1 MRLSRGCRASFSPAA
16 KDRGFTRAGS
26 SFCVHKFCLGGI
38 VKQFALH
45 PVLFLLAASAGLL
58 AQTGSSLSGTSQ
70 FSYSAGAKSS
80 NAIHSAKTKPVFA
93 PPAPFSRLALGGG
106 ISAMG
111 INMQAAVNTSFHVNL
126 RAVGNYFNYS
136 MSNVKISGGGG
147 SSGVN
152 VSGKLNFA
160 SLGAALDYYPFPKHG
175 WRLSPG
181 VMLFNQNEISAS
193 GVSSAGTSITLGGQ
207 TYYSDTVNP
216 MAVSADLG
224 LNTHR
229 QAFTLTTG
237 WGNMI
242 SRKGG
247 HWSFPFELGAVFA
260 GVPSIKMD
268 LTGNACGTQADSAT
282 NGPSCVNMATNATA
296 QANLSSQI
304 AKYQN
309 ELNPLQVYPIFSFG
323 VAYNFRIRGAEATRA
338 ALPPSPARP

>member
-1 MRLSRGCRASFSPAA
+1 M
-16 KDRGFTRAGS
+16 
-26 SFCVHKFCLGGI
+26 
-38 VKQFALH
+38 
-45 PVLFLLAASAGLL
+45 
-58 AQTGSSLSGTSQ
+58 
-70 FSYSAGAKSS
+70 
-80 NAIHSAKTKPVFA
+80 HSAKTKAVYA

-106 ISAMG
+106 ISVMG
-111 INMQAAVNTSFHVNL
+111 INMQAAVNASSHLNL

-136 MSNVKISGGGG
+136 VSNVTISGSGG
-147 SSGVN
+147 SNGVS

-181 VMLFNQNEISAS
+181 LMLLNQNGISAN
-193 GVSSAGTSITLGGQ
+193 GVSTAGTSITLDGQ
-207 TYYSDTVNP
+207 KYYSDTVDP
-216 MAVSADLG
+216 MAVSANLG
-224 LNTHR
+224 LNTHQ

-247 HWSFPFELGAVFA
+247 HLSFPFELGAVFT
-260 GVPSIKMD
+260 GVPKIKMD
-268 LTGNACGTQADSAT
+268 LTGNACTNQADYAT

-309 ELNPLQVYPIFSFG
+309 DLNPLKVYPIFSFG
-323 VAYNFRIRGAEATRA
+323 VAYNFRIRGGEATPEVRQ
-338 ALPPSPARP
+338 PPAGQP